1 MDTQSPTAHLMD
13 SINITLGELERYLGA
28 NAHLINEPVKDG
40 TINVRT
46 IDAREALIGHLAAAH
61 AALSAALEKTTM
73 ALDKARQT
81 HSKELMAMAPL
92 IDKLNKNED
101 IGWKIVG
108 KRNKH
113 RRGRTTV
120 MHLGI
125 QCSPTLALSPP
136 TVRPINRVK
145 ITESLYLNAICVP
158 SFDGVKQDGEL
169 YYVDSADHFALRI
182 AGRLLHGNIGTIY
195 TDERNPEKI
204 KDCRFAETCVKRDNC
219 DYYHNP
225 LKFTGSQDHRNF
237 IASSW
242 LYTPPDGRANRPRA
256 RRFGSRDHL
265 DIDITCMQVDDIE
278 RFRDQTM
285 HDLLCAFLLDQN

>member
-1 MDTQSPTAHLMD
+1 MINTMD
-13 SINITLGELERYLGA
+13 SINTLVGELDRYLAA
-28 NAHLINEPVKDG
+28 NSHMIEEPLKDG
-40 TINVRT
+40 TINIHT
-46 IDAREALIGHLAAAH
+46 IDARERLIGY
-61 AALSAALEKTTM
+61 LSAAHSALSEALSKATT

-108 KRNKH
+108 KRNKY
-113 RRGRTTV
+113 RKGRPAT
-120 MHLGI
+120 MHLGTPKTI
-125 QCSPTLALSPP
+125 AAPALPP
-136 TVRPINRVK
+136 SVRPSVRIKV
-145 ITESLYLNAICVP
+145 TEALHLNAIRVQ

-169 YYVDSADHFALRI
+169 YYVDSADHFALKI
-182 AGRLLHGNIGTIY
+182 AGRLLHGNIGIIY

-204 KDCRFAETCVKRDNC
+204 KDCRFADTCVKRDNC

-242 LYTPPDGRANRPRA
+242 LYSPPHGQKNRPRA
-256 RRFGSRDHL
+256 RRFGSREHL
-265 DIDITCMQVDDIE
+265 DIDISLMQEDDIE

-285 HDLLCAFLLDQN
+285 HDLLCAFLLDQI